1 MFIIIAL
8 IIILRARK
16 VVQGTKVDI
25 KKTIIFSVYFIA
37 IASFLVYNSFLV
49 GDIPFVYIV
58 PYFAI
63 AVTAAYCSY
72 IYSKTAIAIQE
83 DQKD

>member
-1 MFIIIAL
+1 MFIIMGL
-8 IIILRARK
+8 IIILRVRK
-16 VVQGTKVDI
+16 AVQGTKVDI

-49 GDIPFVYIV
+49 GDVPFVYIV

-72 IYSKTAIAIQE
+72 IYSKSALSF
-83 DQKD
+83 